1 MKTINI
7 AEILSPDLGF
17 RALARSFRQFVEEN
31 YAAEE
36 VVTIDFSG
44 VRFASRAFMD
54 EFYNLFLSPSGA
66 DSSRLKVEVVNL
78 PASVAAMLEA
88 VVRSNTQPRVHSAVT
103 EPEASV
109 IKFTSVE
116 EMNAFFGVKSS
127 PNV

>member
-1 MKTINI
+1 M
-7 AEILSPDLGF
+7 
-17 RALARSFRQFVEEN
+17 EEN

-36 VVTIDFSG
+36 VVAIDFCG

-54 EFYNLFLSPSGA
+54 EFYNLFLSPSVVA
-66 DSSRLKVEVVNL
+66 SCAVKVEVVNL
-78 PASVAAMLEA
+78 PASVAALLEA
-88 VVRSNTQPRVHSAVT
+88 VVRTNTQPHAHSAAT
-103 EPEASV
+103 EPEALV